1 MHPLILEV
9 VNLLN
14 VLQQID
20 TLYNAKK
27 KKVLGIYNIWVQFPE
42 QTLGVAIRQMKRD
55 DTGDALG
62 SFLLGELPA
71 QSNPQRRLNGI

>member
-20 TLYNAKK
+20 TLYNAKM

-42 QTLGVAIRQMKRD
+42 KNSGCRYKANEER
-55 DTGDALG
+55 
-62 SFLLGELPA
+62 
-71 QSNPQRRLNGI
+71 